1 MMRAREEKER
11 KVALLCDIPDNVQ
24 IGTVD
29 DFMFKEGVKDILE
42 KLDYDLIGLLPVKAR
57 VREIASLLVVDK
69 MRLKLGLETSV
80 PSLHMGFTG
89 APGTGKTTVALRMGQ
104 ILQRMGYCRS
114 GHVVVA
120 TRDDLVGQYV
130 GHTAPKTKEMVKK
143 AMGGILLVD
152 EAYYLYNASNDRDYG
167 QESIEI
173 LLNVMENNKEDLVVI
188 LAGYKDKMDTF
199 FGFTPGMQSRVG
211 NIIDFP
217 NYEVDELVAIGEVM
231 ARELEYEIAPDAM
244 PILKQYCE
252 RRMQLPFFS
261 NARTIRNAV
270 DRARMNAAIRL
281 FSEKM
286 APGSNGMVEDHELM
300 ELKAADIQ
308 QILDDAENATDD
320 AIFA

>member
-1 MMRAREEKER
+1 
-11 KVALLCDIPDNVQ
+11 
-24 IGTVD
+24 
-29 DFMFKEGVKDILE
+29 
-42 KLDYDLIGLLPVKAR
+42 
-57 VREIASLLVVDK
+57 
-69 MRLKLGLETSV
+69 
-80 PSLHMGFTG
+80 
-89 APGTGKTTVALRMGQ
+89 
-104 ILQRMGYCRS
+104 
-114 GHVVVA
+114 
-120 TRDDLVGQYV
+120 
-130 GHTAPKTKEMVKK
+130 MVKK

-188 LAGYKDKMDTF
+188 LAGYKDKMDSF

-231 ARELEYEIAPDAM
+231 ARELEYEIAPDAY

-252 RRMQLPFFS
+252 RRMQMPFFS

-300 ELKAADIQ
+300 QLTAADFQ
-308 QILDDAENATDD
+308 KILDDAMNATDD